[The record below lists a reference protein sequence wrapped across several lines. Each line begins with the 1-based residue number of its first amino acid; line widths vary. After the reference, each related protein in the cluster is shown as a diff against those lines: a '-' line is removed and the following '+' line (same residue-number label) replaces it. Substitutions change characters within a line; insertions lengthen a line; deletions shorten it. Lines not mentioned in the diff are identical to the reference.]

1 MLRRRTSDTTIA
13 ELQRE
18 LKELSDQGAG
28 LAELLD
34 ELQRHQGNRRF
45 GRRERLT
52 KVQLDGLSRY
62 CWSLQAAKLP
72 AIDPSSGRPRGDLW
86 HDSIVLRT
94 TRLGSRSS
102 RRAPRA
108 G

>member
-13 ELQRE
+13 ELERE

-34 ELQRHQGNRRF
+34 ELQHHQGSRRF
-45 GRRERLT
+45 GRRERLS
-52 KVQLDGLSRY
+52 KVQLDALSRY
-62 CWSLQAAKLP
+62 CWSLQAVKSTTPEVQWGSAPDRLW
-72 AIDPSSGRPRGDLW
+72 GD
-86 HDSIVLRT
+86 SAVLRT
-94 TRLGSRSS
+94 TRLGSRSD
-102 RRAPRA
+102 RRAPRP